1 MDGSRYDAS
10 SQRAVPG
17 RFVLEVSQL
26 VALAILLRPR
36 GAERVEYERICNTQR
51 SGIYNNLVGMR
62 NLRVERHGPRLVP
75 NGTAAVLTRG
85 LGPVTVAVKPRGWGL
100 V

>member
-17 RFVLEVSQL
+17 RIVFEVSQL
-26 VALAILLRPR
+26 VALATLLRSR
-36 GAERVEYERICNTQR
+36 GAERVEYEVIRNTQR
-51 SGIYNNLVGMR
+51 SGISNNLVGMR
-62 NLRVERHGPRLVP
+62 NLCVERHAPRLVA
-75 NGTAAVLTRG
+75 NGTAAVPTR
-85 LGPVTVAVKPRGWGL
+85 LGPVTVAVTPHSWSL